1 MQLADNPSINHPMPR
16 FTAIIIAAMLL
27 LGASGLVWLKIG
39 NEDSPPE
46 PSPAARTST
55 SRFSQRTTAATFR
68 YKALTDDSLA
78 QHTRLDLA
86 RSIDTHLSEQE
97 TELLLGAFTHTPQS
111 QSNEQWWLV
120 LNEIM
125 EQMRKKGVA
134 ADRLGPAL
142 TALIKDPKQTEV
154 VRDYAIQH
162 LSQWIAPPSPDTP
175 SEPSPVAT
183 ADALQAIAFTITDP
197 SIAHTSIPGTALM
210 ALTANDEYIA
220 PELTAPVWQKLDPVL
235 TTILKGEVYGSLSTR
250 TTIIQSVALR
260 GSKEHLPLIRQ
271 FARDEKADPS
281 MRLSSIAALGI
292 YRSGDD
298 RQYLQQIATGSTRYR
313 YAAQSALKKL
323 SN

>member
-1 MQLADNPSINHPMPR
+1 
-16 FTAIIIAAMLL
+16 
-27 LGASGLVWLKIG
+27 
-39 NEDSPPE
+39 
-46 PSPAARTST
+46 
-55 SRFSQRTTAATFR
+55 
-68 YKALTDDSLA
+68 
-78 QHTRLDLA
+78 
-86 RSIDTHLSEQE
+86 
-97 TELLLGAFTHTPQS
+97 
-111 QSNEQWWLV
+111 
-120 LNEIM
+120 
-125 EQMRKKGVA
+125 
-134 ADRLGPAL
+134 
-142 TALIKDPKQTEV
+142 
-154 VRDYAIQH
+154 
-162 LSQWIAPPSPDTP
+162 
-175 SEPSPVAT
+175 
-183 ADALQAIAFTITDP
+183 
-197 SIAHTSIPGTALM
+197 M